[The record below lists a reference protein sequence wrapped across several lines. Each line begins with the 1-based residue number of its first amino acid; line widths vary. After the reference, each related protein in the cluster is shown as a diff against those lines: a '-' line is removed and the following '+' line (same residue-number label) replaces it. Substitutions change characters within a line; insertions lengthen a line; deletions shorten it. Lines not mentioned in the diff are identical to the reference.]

1 MIRSIPF
8 NFRNNAEKTRDTV
21 ERVVDFIMEQP
32 LNPIGK
38 VTGALASFR
47 CDVLDEE
54 NYYEIEAEL
63 PGILKEDI
71 SLTYED
77 DKYLTI
83 AVEVPERENHLKDL
97 MRERRTGRFER
108 SFAVDGIKWE
118 ESAASMENG
127 ILKVVLPKLGVED
140 VKKNSIEIK

>member
-32 LNPIGK
+32 LNPIGPL
-38 VTGALASFR
+38 GCAAALAVL
-47 CDVLDEE
+47 DILDEE
-54 NYYEIEAEL
+54 NFYEIEAEL
-63 PGILKEDI
+63 PGVRKEDV
-71 SLTYED
+71 SLTYEN

-83 AVEVPERENHLKDL
+83 AVEVPEREERLKYL
-97 MRERRTGRFER
+97 LRERRTGRFER

-140 VKKNSIEIK
+140 IKKNSIEIK

>member
-47 CDVLDEE
+47 CDILDEE
-54 NYYEIEAEL
+54 NFYEIEAEL
-63 PGILKEDI
+63 PGVLKEDI

>member
-47 CDVLDEE
+47 CLLSPSR
-54 NYYEIEAEL
+54 APCSPWGL
-63 PGILKEDI
+63 PCRFPC
-71 SLTYED
+71 
-77 DKYLTI
+77 
-83 AVEVPERENHLKDL
+83 A
-97 MRERRTGRFER
+97 TGAFL
-108 SFAVDGIKWE
+108 S
-118 ESAASMENG
+118 
-127 ILKVVLPKLGVED
+127 
-140 VKKNSIEIK
+140 

>member
-47 CDVLDEE
+47 CDILD
-54 NYYEIEAEL
+54 
-63 PGILKEDI
+63 
-71 SLTYED
+71 
-77 DKYLTI
+77 
-83 AVEVPERENHLKDL
+83 VE
-97 MRERRTGRFER
+97 
-108 SFAVDGIKWE
+108 SC
-118 ESAASMENG
+118 
-127 ILKVVLPKLGVED
+127 
-140 VKKNSIEIK
+140 

>member
-47 CDVLDEE
+47 CDILDEE

-63 PGILKEDI
+63 PGILTEDI

-83 AVEVPERENHLKDL
+83 AVEVPERENHLKYL

-127 ILKVVLPKLGVED
+127 ILKIVLPKLGVED

>member
-47 CDVLDEE
+47 CD
-54 NYYEIEAEL
+54 I
-63 PGILKEDI
+63 
-71 SLTYED
+71 
-77 DKYLTI
+77 
-83 AVEVPERENHLKDL
+83 
-97 MRERRTGRFER
+97 RERRTGRCER

-140 VKKNSIEIK
+140 IKKNSIEIK

>member
-47 CDVLDEE
+47 CDIRDEE
-54 NYYEIEAEL
+54 NSYEIEAEL
-63 PGILKEDI
+63 PGVCKEDV
-71 SLTYED
+71 SLTYESE
-77 DKYLTI
+77 KYLTI
-83 AVEVPERENHLKDL
+83 AVDVPERESCVKYLL
-97 MRERRTGRFER
+97 RERRTGRFER

-118 ESAASMENG
+118 ESTASMENG
-127 ILKVVLPKLGVED
+127 ILKVILPKVGVED

>member
-1 MIRSIPF
+1 M
-8 NFRNNAEKTRDTV
+8 K
-21 ERVVDFIMEQP
+21 
-32 LNPIGK
+32 
-38 VTGALASFR
+38 
-47 CDVLDEE
+47 
-54 NYYEIEAEL
+54 NYYAIEAEL
-63 PGILKEDI
+63 PGVLKEDV

-83 AVEVPERENHLKDL
+83 AVEVPERENHLKYL

-140 VKKNSIEIK
+140 IKKNSIEIK

>member
-47 CDVLDEE
+47 CDILDEE
-54 NYYEIEAEL
+54 NYYAIEAEL
-63 PGILKEDI
+63 PGIFKEDV

-83 AVEVPERENHLKDL
+83 AAEAPEREARLKYVL
-97 MRERRTGRFER
+97 RERRTGRFER
-108 SFAVDGIKWE
+108 SFVVDGIKWD
-118 ESAASMENG
+118 ESTASMENG
-127 ILKVVLPKLGVED
+127 VLKVILPKLGAED

>member
-47 CDVLDEE
+47 CDILDVESC
-54 NYYEIEAEL
+54 YEIEAEL
-63 PGILKEDI
+63 PGVSKEDV

-83 AVEVPERENHLKDL
+83 AVEVPERENNLRYL
-97 MRERRTGRFER
+97 LRERRTGRFER
-108 SFAVDGIKWE
+108 SFAVDGIRWE
-118 ESAASMENG
+118 ECVASMDNG
-127 ILKVVLPKLGVED
+127 ILKVVLPKLGADD

>member
-47 CDVLDEE
+47 CDILDEE
-54 NYYEIEAEL
+54 NFYEIEAEL
-63 PGILKEDI
+63 PGVRKEDV
-71 SLTYED
+71 SLTYEN

-83 AVEVPERENHLKDL
+83 AVEVPEREERLKYL
-97 MRERRTGRFER
+97 LRERRTGRFER

-127 ILKVVLPKLGVED
+127 ILKVVLTKLGVED
-140 VKKNSIEIK
+140 IKKNSIEIK

>member
-47 CDVLDEE
+47 CDILDEE

-63 PGILKEDI
+63 PGVLKEDV
-71 SLTYED
+71 SLTYEN

-140 VKKNSIEIK
+140 IKKNSIEIK

>member
-38 VTGALASFR
+38 VTGPLASFR
-47 CDVLDEE
+47 CDILDEE
-54 NYYEIEAEL
+54 NFYEIEAEL
-63 PGILKEDI
+63 PGVRKEDV
-71 SLTYED
+71 SLTYEN

-83 AVEVPERENHLKDL
+83 AVEVPEREERLKYL
-97 MRERRTGRFER
+97 LRERRTGRFER

>member
-47 CDVLDEE
+47 CDIL
-54 NYYEIEAEL
+54 EI
-63 PGILKEDI
+63 
-71 SLTYED
+71 SD
-77 DKYLTI
+77 DRCGGSRAREQF
-83 AVEVPERENHLKDL
+83 AV
-97 MRERRTGRFER
+97 
-108 SFAVDGIKWE
+108 SFARTAHGTFRALFRCRRHPVGGVRGFDG
-118 ESAASMENG
+118 
-127 ILKVVLPKLGVED
+127 
-140 VKKNSIEIK
+140 